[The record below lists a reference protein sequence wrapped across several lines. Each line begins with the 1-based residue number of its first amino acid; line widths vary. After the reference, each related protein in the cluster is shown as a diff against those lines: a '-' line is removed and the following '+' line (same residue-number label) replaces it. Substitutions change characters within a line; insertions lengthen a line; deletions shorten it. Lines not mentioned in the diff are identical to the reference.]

1 MPHDLDSVRAALIK
15 SRDRILPQAYVVAT
29 GVGYKFTRGV
39 KTDALSIVCSVTE
52 KVALNRLRPPDRVPP
67 TIDGIPTD
75 VVATGVIR
83 AFQPRTARHRPAPGG
98 VSIGHRSITAGTL
111 GCLVKREGQV
121 FVLSNNHVLANSNDA
136 SRGDAILQPGPHDG
150 GRFPDNHIAALEDF
164 VPITFLEPP
173 SDCRFARGL
182 VAVLNAACS
191 SIRSK
196 TRYRVV
202 NIQAT
207 ENHVDAAIAR
217 PLEPSLVTSDI
228 LEIGR
233 ISGLGSGNLDMAIKK
248 SGRTTGLTT
257 GEIMQVD
264 VTVNV
269 EYGPG
274 RLAQFSDQLLAGP
287 MSQGGDSGSAVLDN
301 NNRLVGLLF
310 AGSENSTIVNR
321 IEHVFS
327 ALSLTL

>member
-1 MPHDLDSVRAALIK
+1 MAHDVETLRAALQK
-15 SRDRILPQAYVVAT
+15 SRARLLSHAHVVAT
-29 GVGYKFTRGV
+29 GVGYKTTRGV
-39 KTDALSIVCSVTE
+39 KTNTLAVVCSVTE
-52 KVALNRLRPPDRVPP
+52 KVALNSLRPQDRVPSA
-67 TIDGIPTD
+67 IDGLPTD
-75 VVATGVIR
+75 VVSTGVIR
-83 AFQPRTARHRPAPGG
+83 ALQSRTARQRPAPGG
-98 VSIGHRSITAGTL
+98 VSIAHQSVTAGTL
-111 GCLVKREGQV
+111 GCLVRREGRV

-150 GRFPDNHIAALEDF
+150 GRYPDDHIADLEDF

-173 SDCRFARGL
+173 SECRFARGL
-182 VAVLNAACS
+182 IAVLNAGCW

-196 TRYRVV
+196 TRYRIV

-207 ENHVDAAIAR
+207 DNLVDAAIANPLR
-217 PLEPSLVTSDI
+217 PDLVKREI
-228 LEIGR
+228 LEVGTIT
-233 ISGLGSGNLDMAIKK
+233 GLGSGSLGMAIKK

-257 GEIMQVD
+257 GEITQVD
-264 VTVNV
+264 VTVDV
-269 EYGPG
+269 QYGPG
-274 RLAQFSDQLLAGP
+274 RLARFTDQLMAGP

-327 ALSLTL
+327 VLGLAL